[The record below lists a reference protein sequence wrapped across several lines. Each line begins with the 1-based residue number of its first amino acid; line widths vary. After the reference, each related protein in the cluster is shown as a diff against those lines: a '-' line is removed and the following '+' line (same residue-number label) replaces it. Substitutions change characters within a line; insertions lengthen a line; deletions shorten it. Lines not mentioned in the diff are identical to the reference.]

1 MKKSKFILMSSIGIF
16 FLATVFAYAAEVK
29 ALPNAVKEVTG
40 SANVP
45 AKKVPAQAAPAAAK
59 VSTPVNVKPM
69 SAAANVPATKVP
81 VQAAPVAAKVS
92 TPVNVKPVPAAANV
106 PVQNQAQPAVATDQ
120 NKTTPTEVL
129 PVTQA
134 PAYSYNPMDKPDPF
148 KPFIEIEKVAKQ
160 KVEKKAPDSIFP
172 LQRAEADSYRVVGI
186 AGTPEKRVAIVED
199 SAKKFYPLVKGT
211 RIGLYDGKVIEITD
225 DRVVVEEYEDKKARR
240 VILKLRKN

>member
-1 MKKSKFILMSSIGIF
+1 MKKSKFILMSFIGIF

-29 ALPNAVKEVTG
+29 TSPNAVK
-40 SANVP
+40 A
-45 AKKVPAQAAPAAAK
+45 
-59 VSTPVNVKPM
+59 VSG
-69 SAAANVPATKVP
+69 AANVS
-81 VQAAPVAAKVS
+81 APV
-92 TPVNVKPVPAAANV
+92 NIKPVPAAANV
-106 PVQNQAQPAVATDQ
+106 PVQNQAKPAPAVATDN
-120 NKTTPTEVL
+120 NKTTPVAVSPAT
-129 PVTQA
+129 PA

-148 KPFIEIEKVAKQ
+148 KPFIDIDKVEKKKA
-160 KVEKKAPDSIFP
+160 EKKAPDSIFP

-199 SAKKFYPLVKGT
+199 AAKKFYPIVKGT

>member
-1 MKKSKFILMSSIGIF
+1 MKKSKFILMSFIGIF

-29 ALPNAVKEVTG
+29 TSPNAVKAVSG
-40 SANVP
+40 AANVP
-45 AKKVPAQAAPAAAK
+45 AKKSPVQSVP
-59 VSTPVNVKPM
+59 
-69 SAAANVPATKVP
+69 AAANVS
-81 VQAAPVAAKVS
+81 APV
-92 TPVNVKPVPAAANV
+92 NIKPVPAAANV
-106 PVQNQAQPAVATDQ
+106 PVQNQAKPAPAVATDQ
-120 NKTTPTEVL
+120 NKTAPAEVPPATP
-129 PVTQA
+129 A

-199 SAKKFYPLVKGT
+199 AAKKFYPIVKGT